1 MSESEAETAA
11 ISADP
16 EALLRMAQSEAELAR
31 GEVVT
36 ADELAA
42 AIAER
47 RHDET
52 ATRPAE

>member
-1 MSESEAETAA
+1 MSTAETAA
-11 ISADP
+11 ILADP
-16 EALLRMAQSEAELAR
+16 ETLMRMAQSEAALAR

-42 AIAER
+42 AMAER
-47 RHDET
+47 RNDET